1 MEIVITE
8 QWADIA
14 SPEVTG
20 VAGVDGAAQEAG
32 AAMDTRDQEYGDYSL
47 ASPSYRGSPMA
58 SYAQQYPGQST

>member
-1 MEIVITE
+1 M
-8 QWADIA
+8 
-14 SPEVTG
+14 TG

>member
-1 MEIVITE
+1 MEIVSTE

-14 SPEVTG
+14 QCEVTR
-20 VAGVDGAAQEAG
+20 VAGVEGAAQEAG
-32 AAMDTRDQEYGDYSL
+32 AMDTRDQEYGDYSL